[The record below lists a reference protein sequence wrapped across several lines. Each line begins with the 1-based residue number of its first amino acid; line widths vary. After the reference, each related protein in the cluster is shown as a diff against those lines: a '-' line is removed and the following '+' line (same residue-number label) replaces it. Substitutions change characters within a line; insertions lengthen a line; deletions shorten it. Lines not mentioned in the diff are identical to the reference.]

1 MEESQSTSAPAFK
14 NIHVILNPASGQAT
28 PVLAQLNTGLQNSG
42 MDWEILVTK
51 KAGDAKHYAEE
62 AARQG
67 VDVVA
72 AFGGDGTVMEV
83 ASGLMGSET
92 PLAILPGGTA
102 NVMSCELNIPR
113 DLLGAIG
120 LVAHGTGTVRWVD
133 IGQVRDQLFLLR
145 LGIGLEAEAV
155 LNAERED
162 KNRMGRLAYLL
173 SGLQALREPKA
184 ATYHVTIDGKE
195 IEAHGVTAFVANSG
209 NVGVPGVCMAPNM
222 SVSDGLLDLLVVR
235 DADVGSLLNIAV
247 NAVRPDVL
255 AEPLQHWQGREITVA
270 TDPPQKVEMDGE
282 AIEPPPL
289 TATIIPSAVK
299 VIVPLSP
306 AEAQAAASAT
316 SETSELMDRSK

>member
-1 MEESQSTSAPAFK
+1 MEQPQQTAAPAFK
-14 NIHVILNPASGQAT
+14 SIHVILNPASGQAT

-51 KAGDAKHYAEE
+51 KAGDAKRYAEE
-62 AARQG
+62 AVRQG
-67 VDVVA
+67 VEVVA

-102 NVMSCELNIPR
+102 NVMSSELNIPR
-113 DLLGAIG
+113 DLPAAVG
-120 LVAHGTGTVRWVD
+120 LVADGGGILRWID

-145 LGIGLEAEAV
+145 LGIGLEAEAI

-173 SGLQALREPKA
+173 SGLQALREPTV
-184 ATYHVTIDGKE
+184 ATYQITIDGKE
-195 IEAHGVTAFVANSG
+195 IEAQGVTAFVANSG
-209 NVGVPGVCMAPNM
+209 NVGVPGVSMAPNM

-235 DADVGSLLNIAV
+235 SADLGSLVNIIV
-247 NAVRPDVL
+247 NAARPDVL
-255 AEPLQHWQGREITVA
+255 ADPLQHWQGREIKVV

-282 AIEPPPL
+282 EIESPPL
-289 TATIIPSAVK
+289 TATVIPNAVK
-299 VIVPLSP
+299 VIVPVTP
-306 AEAQAAASAT
+306 QAAAPAT
-316 SETSELMDRSK
+316 SESTS